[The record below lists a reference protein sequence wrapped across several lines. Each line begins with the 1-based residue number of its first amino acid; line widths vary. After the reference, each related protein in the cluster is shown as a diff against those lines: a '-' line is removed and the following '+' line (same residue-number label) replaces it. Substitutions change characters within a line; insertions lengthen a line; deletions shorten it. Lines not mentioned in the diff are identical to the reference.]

1 MYSNEWG
8 RDGRILR
15 SRFHELKRAIKH
27 ADREMRQTL
36 RNSIR
41 HDFNHY
47 SYPCEV
53 SKTVGHEPTTVDEL
67 MSELDSSLS
76 YLEDLPLQNI
86 VPYEEK
92 IGKTGDRMA
101 KLKESLR
108 K

>member
-8 RDGRILR
+8 SEGRILR
-15 SRFHELKRAIKH
+15 HRFQEIKRAIKN
-27 ADREMRQTL
+27 ADREMRHTL
-36 RNSIR
+36 KHSIR

-47 SYPCEV
+47 SYPCWAA
-53 SKTVGHEPTTVDEL
+53 KTVEHEPTTVDEL

-76 YLEDLPLQNI
+76 YLEDLPLQNL

-92 IGKTGDRMA
+92 IAKTGDRMV
-101 KLKESLR
+101 KLKESMR

>member
-8 RDGRILR
+8 REGRILR
-15 SRFHELKRAIKH
+15 YRFREIKRAITH
-27 ADREMRQTL
+27 ADREMRNTL
-36 RNSIR
+36 KKSVRY
-41 HDFNHY
+41 DFNHY
-47 SYPCEV
+47 SYPCMAA
-53 SKTVGHEPTTVDEL
+53 KTVEHEPTTVDEL

>member
-8 RDGRILR
+8 REGRILR
-15 SRFHELKRAIKH
+15 NRFREIKRAIKH
-27 ADREMRQTL
+27 ADHEMRHTL
-36 RNSIR
+36 KNSIR
-41 HDFNHY
+41 YDFNHY
-47 SYPCEV
+47 SYPGLAA
-53 SKTVGHEPTTVDEL
+53 KIVGPAPTTVDEI

-92 IGKTGDRMA
+92 IGKTGERMV